1 LIKEDKIMRG
11 RKPFGPEFVHHV
23 EGTAEAKKRAQ
34 VLLETLT
41 GRLSVQEASER
52 LGICP
57 QRLDQLRLQMVS
69 AAVHSLEPGHAG
81 RPRRVP
87 DPAAVPMAALAE
99 RIRDLEIEL
108 RAGQIREEIAL
119 QIPHLLHPQDDAEKK
134 SAGGAKCPGYSRAAA
149 RT

>member
-1 LIKEDKIMRG
+1 MRG
-11 RKPFGPEFVHHV
+11 RKPFGPELVHHV

-134 SAGGAKCPGYSRAAA
+134 SAGGARCPRYSRAAA